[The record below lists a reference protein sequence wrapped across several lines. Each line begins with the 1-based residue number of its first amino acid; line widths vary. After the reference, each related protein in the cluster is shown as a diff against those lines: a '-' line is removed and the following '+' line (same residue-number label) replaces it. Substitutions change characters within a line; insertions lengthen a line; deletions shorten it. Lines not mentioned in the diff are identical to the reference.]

1 MILWSLDTEFYCPSG
16 ENCRSRMIFCFFENS
31 TPLLNKLHDLSHSSM
46 NEQNLELISTK
57 FKLRVSVLLC
67 LSSNVQQIDAT
78 ATI

>member
-1 MILWSLDTEFYCPSG
+1 MILWSLEFYCTTG
-16 ENCRSRMIFCFFENS
+16 ENCRSDRFENS
-31 TPLLNKLHDLSHSSM
+31 TPLLNKLHDLSRSSM
-46 NEQNLELISTK
+46 NEQNLEPISMK